1 MDLAD
6 ACSLGRLP
14 SLNRY
19 FLLIVHKVTK
29 HWATYTSK
37 TRGCGTPVELLK
49 QHVVTTGRKP
59 RDLRVDNAKEFT
71 SQEIVNF
78 YQENNIIL
86 QPVVAYN
93 HTMQARVEGAIGC
106 SKDLRWAEFELA
118 TFTVLWERIG
128 PLCQILKGPQFEPFS
143 PRA

>member
-1 MDLAD
+1 M
-6 ACSLGRLP
+6 
-14 SLNRY
+14 
-19 FLLIVHKVTK
+19 HKVTE

-106 SKDLRWAEFELA
+106 SKHRSS
-118 TFTVLWERIG
+118 
-128 PLCQILKGPQFEPFS
+128 LCQQAHPLLACTTLDFTCKRNTLWAKQ
-143 PRA
+143 